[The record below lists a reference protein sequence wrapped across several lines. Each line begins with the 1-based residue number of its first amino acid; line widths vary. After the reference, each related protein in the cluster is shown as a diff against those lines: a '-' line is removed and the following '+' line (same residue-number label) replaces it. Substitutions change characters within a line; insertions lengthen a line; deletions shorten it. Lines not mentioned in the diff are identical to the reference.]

1 MQILVVPD
9 SFKESLSAR
18 EVAQAI
24 SNGIQSV
31 NSEVV
36 VKQLPFSDGGEGA
49 LDLLQNLFDGA
60 LVITSTIDAMGRSI
74 KAPYFRFANR
84 KAAWIELSQ
93 ASGLAQIEP
102 KQRNPMMASTYGTG
116 LQIRHALDAG
126 AEEIYLGIGG
136 SATNDGGT
144 GILSA
149 LGGLF
154 SDAEGEMLLPG
165 GGFLTELDHI
175 DVEAILQFKLK
186 VACDVTNPLL
196 GVQGATAVYGPQKG
210 VTPEMQP
217 QLEAGLANFS
227 KHIELLTQK
236 SVAEVPG
243 AGAAGGCAAGLH
255 GLLGA
260 ELISG
265 FELLAELSNLESEIK
280 EADLVI
286 TAEGRVDGQSI
297 EGKLPVGVAKLTQKH
312 NKPLIVLTGSMGE
325 HLDPLYSLGINS
337 IFSIQKGPCTLEESI
352 NNASALLTSTAER
365 VFRLY
370 QTARKS

>member
-9 SFKESLSAR
+9 SFKESLSAK
-18 EVAQAI
+18 EVANAI
-24 SNGIQSV
+24 ARGIHSV
-31 NSEVV
+31 DSEIS
-36 VKQLPFSDGGEGA
+36 VKQFPFSDGGEGA
-49 LDLLQNLFDGA
+49 LDLLQNLFEGE
-60 LVITSTIDAMGRSI
+60 LVTTSTIDAMGRSI
-74 KAPYFRFANR
+74 KAPYFRFADR
-84 KAAWIELSQ
+84 KAAWVELSQ
-93 ASGLAQIEP
+93 ASGLAQIEVD
-102 KQRNPMMASTYGTG
+102 KRNPMLASTYGTG
-116 LQIRHALDAG
+116 LQIRHALDHG

-175 DVEAILQFKLK
+175 DVEAIPQFELK
-186 VACDVTNPLL
+186 VACDVSNPLL
-196 GVQGATAVYGPQKG
+196 GKQGATAVYGPQKG
-210 VTPEMQP
+210 VTPEMEP
-217 QLEAGLANFS
+217 QLEAGLTNFS

-260 ELISG
+260 ELASG
-265 FELLAELSNLESEIK
+265 FELLAELSHLELEIK

-286 TAEGRVDGQSI
+286 TAEGRIDGQSL
-297 EGKLPVGVAKLTQKH
+297 EGKLPVGVAKLAKKH
-312 NKPLIVLTGSMGE
+312 HKPIVVLAGSIGE
-325 HLDPLYSLGINS
+325 NLDPLYALGINS
-337 IFSIQKGPCTLEESI
+337 IFSIQNGPCTLKESM
-352 NNASALLTSTAER
+352 NSAAELIESTAQR
-365 VFRLY
+365 VFRLF
-370 QTARKS
+370 QTAKK

>member
-9 SFKESLSAR
+9 SFKESLSAK

-60 LVITSTIDAMGRSI
+60 LVITSTIDAIGRSI

-175 DVEAILQFKLK
+175 DVEAIPQFQLK

-260 ELISG
+260 ELMSG

-286 TAEGRVDGQSI
+286 TAEGCVDGQSI

>member
-175 DVEAILQFKLK
+175 DVEAIPQFQLK

-337 IFSIQKGPCTLEESI
+337 IFSIQKGPCALEESI

>member
-1 MQILVVPD
+1 MQLLVVPD
-9 SFKESLSAR
+9 SFKESLSAK
-18 EVAQAI
+18 EVADAI
-24 SNGIQSV
+24 ARGIHSV
-31 NSEVV
+31 DPEIT

-49 LDLLQNLFDGA
+49 LDLLQNLFEGE
-60 LVITSTIDAMGRSI
+60 LVTTSTINAMGRSI
-74 KAPYFRFANR
+74 KAPYFRFADR

-93 ASGLAQIEP
+93 ASGLAQIEVD
-102 KQRNPMMASTYGTG
+102 KRNPMLASTYGTG
-116 LQIRHALDAG
+116 LQIRHALDHG

-175 DVEAILQFKLK
+175 DVEAIPQFQLK
-186 VACDVTNPLL
+186 VACDVNNPLL
-196 GVQGATAVYGPQKG
+196 GKQGATAVYGSQKG
-210 VTPEMQP
+210 ATPETEP

-260 ELISG
+260 ELVSG
-265 FELLAELSNLESEIK
+265 FELLAELSQLEEQIAAS
-280 EADLVI
+280 DLII
-286 TAEGRVDGQSI
+286 TAEGRIDGQSL
-297 EGKLPVGVAKLTQKH
+297 EGKLPVGVAKLGKKH
-312 NKPLIVLTGSMGE
+312 DKPVVVLAGSIGE
-325 HLDPLYSLGINS
+325 HLDPLYALGIDAV
-337 IFSIQKGPCTLEESI
+337 FSIQSKPCTLEESI
-352 NNASALLTSTAER
+352 SNAAELLESTAQR
-365 VFRLY
+365 VFKLY
-370 QTARKS
+370 QTAKK

>member
-9 SFKESLSAR
+9 SFKESLSAK
-18 EVAQAI
+18 EVADAI
-24 SNGIQSV
+24 ARGIHSV
-31 NSEVV
+31 DPEIS

-49 LDLLQNLFDGA
+49 LDLLRKLFEGE
-60 LVITSTIDAMGRSI
+60 LVTTSTIDAMGRSI

-93 ASGLAQIEP
+93 ASGLAQIEVE
-102 KQRNPMMASTYGTG
+102 QRNPMLASTYGTG
-116 LQIRHALDAG
+116 LQIKHALDHG

-154 SDAEGEMLLPG
+154 SDAEGEMLLSG
-165 GGFLTELDHI
+165 GGFLTQLDHI
-175 DVEAILQFKLK
+175 DVEAIPQFHLK
-186 VACDVTNPLL
+186 VACDVSNPLL
-196 GVQGATAVYGPQKG
+196 GEQGATAVYGPQKG
-210 VTPEMQP
+210 VTPEMKP

-255 GLLGA
+255 GLLRA
-260 ELISG
+260 ELVSG
-265 FELLAELSNLESEIK
+265 FELLAELSHLEEQIAAS
-280 EADLVI
+280 DLII
-286 TAEGRVDGQSI
+286 TAEGRIDGQSL
-297 EGKLPVGVAKLTQKH
+297 EGKLPVGVAKLAKKH
-312 NKPLIVLTGSMGE
+312 YKPVVVLAGSIGE
-325 HLDPLYSLGINS
+325 HLDPLYSLGIDA
-337 IFSIQKGPCTLEESI
+337 IFSIQSKPCTLEESM
-352 NNASALLTSTAER
+352 NSAAELIESTAER

-370 QTARKS
+370 QTAKK

>member
-1 MQILVVPD
+1 MQLLVVPD
-9 SFKESLSAR
+9 SFKESLSAK
-18 EVAQAI
+18 EVADAI
-24 SNGIQSV
+24 ARGIHSV
-31 NSEVV
+31 NPEIT

-49 LDLLQNLFDGA
+49 LDLLQNLFEGE
-60 LVITSTIDAMGRSI
+60 LVTTSTIDAMGRSI
-74 KAPYFRFANR
+74 KAPYFRFADR

-93 ASGLAQIEP
+93 ASGLAQIEVD
-102 KQRNPMMASTYGTG
+102 QRNPMLASTYGTG
-116 LQIRHALDAG
+116 LQIRHALDHG

-175 DVEAILQFKLK
+175 DVEAIPQFQLK
-186 VACDVTNPLL
+186 VACDVNNPLL
-196 GVQGATAVYGPQKG
+196 GKQGATAVYGPQKG
-210 VTPEMQP
+210 VTPEMEP
-217 QLEAGLANFS
+217 PLEAGLTNFS

-260 ELISG
+260 ELVSG
-265 FELLAELSNLESEIK
+265 FELLAELSQLEEQIAAS
-280 EADLVI
+280 DLII
-286 TAEGRVDGQSI
+286 TAEGRIDGQSL
-297 EGKLPVGVAKLTQKH
+297 EGKLPVGVAKLAKKH
-312 NKPLIVLTGSMGE
+312 DKPVVVLAGSIGE
-325 HLDPLYSLGINS
+325 HLDPLYALGIDAV
-337 IFSIQKGPCTLEESI
+337 FSIQSKPCTLEESI
-352 NNASALLTSTAER
+352 SNAAELLESTAQR
-365 VFRLY
+365 VFKLY
-370 QTARKS
+370 QTAKK

>member
-1 MQILVVPD
+1 MQLLVVPD
-9 SFKESLSAR
+9 SFKESLSAK
-18 EVAQAI
+18 EVADAI
-24 SNGIQSV
+24 ARGIHSV
-31 NSEVV
+31 DPEIT

-49 LDLLQNLFDGA
+49 LDLLQNLFEGE
-60 LVITSTIDAMGRSI
+60 LVTTSTIDAMGRSI
-74 KAPYFRFANR
+74 KAPYFRFADR

-93 ASGLAQIEP
+93 ASGLAQIEVD
-102 KQRNPMMASTYGTG
+102 KRNPMLASTYGTG
-116 LQIRHALDAG
+116 LQIRHALDHG

-175 DVEAILQFKLK
+175 DVEAIPQFQLK
-186 VACDVTNPLL
+186 VACDVNNPLL
-196 GVQGATAVYGPQKG
+196 GKQGATAVYGSQKG
-210 VTPEMQP
+210 ATPETEP

-260 ELISG
+260 ELVSG
-265 FELLAELSNLESEIK
+265 FELLAELSQLEEQIAAS
-280 EADLVI
+280 DLII
-286 TAEGRVDGQSI
+286 TAEGRIDGQSL
-297 EGKLPVGVAKLTQKH
+297 EGKLPVGVAKLAKKH
-312 NKPLIVLTGSMGE
+312 DKPVVVLAGSIGE
-325 HLDPLYSLGINS
+325 HLDPLYALGIDAV
-337 IFSIQKGPCTLEESI
+337 FSIQSKPCTLEESI
-352 NNASALLTSTAER
+352 SNASELLESTAQR
-365 VFRLY
+365 VFKLY
-370 QTARKS
+370 QTAKK

>member
-1 MQILVVPD
+1 MQLLVVPD
-9 SFKESLSAR
+9 SFKESLSAK
-18 EVAQAI
+18 EVADAI
-24 SNGIQSV
+24 ARGIHSV
-31 NSEVV
+31 DPEIT

-49 LDLLQNLFDGA
+49 LDLLQNLFEGE
-60 LVITSTIDAMGRSI
+60 LVTMSTIDAMGRSI
-74 KAPYFRFANR
+74 KAPYFRFADR

-93 ASGLAQIEP
+93 ASGLAQI
-102 KQRNPMMASTYGTG
+102 KVDRRNPMLASTYGTG
-116 LQIRHALDAG
+116 LQIRHALDHG

-175 DVEAILQFKLK
+175 DVEAIPQFKLK
-186 VACDVTNPLL
+186 VACDVSNPLL
-196 GVQGATAVYGPQKG
+196 GKQGTTAVYGPQKG
-210 VTPEMQP
+210 VTPEMES
-217 QLEAGLANFS
+217 QLEAGLANLS

-260 ELISG
+260 ELVSG
-265 FELLAELSNLESEIK
+265 FELLAELSHLEEQIAAS
-280 EADLVI
+280 DLIV
-286 TAEGRVDGQSI
+286 TAEGRIDGQSL
-297 EGKLPVGVAKLTQKH
+297 EGKLPVGVAKLAKKH
-312 NKPLIVLTGSMGE
+312 HKPVVVLAGSIGE
-325 HLDPLYSLGINS
+325 HLDPLYALGIDA
-337 IFSIQKGPCTLEESI
+337 IFSIQNKPCTLEESMS
-352 NNASALLTSTAER
+352 NAAKLLESTAQR

-370 QTARKS
+370 QTAKK

>member
-165 GGFLTELDHI
+165 GGFLIQLDHI
-175 DVEAILQFKLK
+175 DVEAIPQFQLK

-236 SVAEVPG
+236 SVAKVPG

>member
-9 SFKESLSAR
+9 SFKESLSAK
-18 EVAQAI
+18 EVADAI
-24 SNGIQSV
+24 ARGIHSV
-31 NSEVV
+31 DPEIS

-49 LDLLQNLFDGA
+49 LDLLQNLFEGE
-60 LVITSTIDAMGRSI
+60 LVTTSTIDAVGRSI
-74 KAPYFRFANR
+74 KAPYFRFADR

-93 ASGLAQIEP
+93 ASGLAQIEVDR
-102 KQRNPMMASTYGTG
+102 RNPMLASTYGTG
-116 LQIRHALDAG
+116 LQIRHALDHG

-175 DVEAILQFKLK
+175 DVEAIPQFQLK
-186 VACDVTNPLL
+186 VACDVGNPLL
-196 GVQGATAVYGPQKG
+196 GKQGATAVYGPQKG
-210 VTPEMQP
+210 VTPEMEP

-260 ELISG
+260 ELVSG
-265 FELLAELSNLESEIK
+265 FELLAELSHLEEQIAAS
-280 EADLVI
+280 DLIV
-286 TAEGRVDGQSI
+286 TAEGRIDGQSL
-297 EGKLPVGVAKLTQKH
+297 EGKLPVGVAKLAKKH
-312 NKPLIVLTGSMGE
+312 HKPVVVLAGSIGE
-325 HLDPLYSLGINS
+325 HLDPLYDLGIDA
-337 IFSIQKGPCTLEESI
+337 IFSIQSKPCTLEESV
-352 NNASALLTSTAER
+352 NSAAELLESTAQR

-370 QTARKS
+370 QTAKK

>member
-9 SFKESLSAR
+9 SFKESLNAK
-18 EVAQAI
+18 EVAKAI
-24 SNGIQSV
+24 AKGIHSV
-31 NSEVV
+31 DPEIS
-36 VKQLPFSDGGEGA
+36 VKQFPFSDGGEGA
-49 LDLLQNLFDGA
+49 LDLLQNLLEGD
-60 LVITSTIDAMGRSI
+60 LVTTSTIDAMGRSI
-74 KAPYFRFANR
+74 KAPYFRFADR

-93 ASGLAQIEP
+93 ASGLAQIEVD
-102 KQRNPMMASTYGTG
+102 KRNPMLASTYGTG
-116 LQIRHALDAG
+116 LQIRHALDHG

-175 DVEAILQFKLK
+175 DVEAVPQFKLK
-186 VACDVTNPLL
+186 VACDVSNPLL
-196 GVQGATAVYGPQKG
+196 GKQGATAVYGPQKG
-210 VTPEMQP
+210 VTPEMES

-260 ELISG
+260 ELVSG
-265 FELLAELSNLESEIK
+265 FELLAELSHLEEQIAAS
-280 EADLVI
+280 DLIV
-286 TAEGRVDGQSI
+286 TAEGRIDGQSL
-297 EGKLPVGVAKLTQKH
+297 EGKLPVGVAKLAKKH
-312 NKPLIVLTGSMGE
+312 HKPVIVLAGSIGE
-325 HLDPLYSLGINS
+325 NLDPLYALGINS
-337 IFSIQKGPCTLEESI
+337 IFSIQNGPCTLKESMD
-352 NNASALLTSTAER
+352 NTAELLESTAQR
-365 VFRLY
+365 VFRLF
-370 QTARKS
+370 QTAKK

>member
-9 SFKESLSAR
+9 SFKESLSAK

-60 LVITSTIDAMGRSI
+60 LVITSTIDAIGRSI

-175 DVEAILQFKLK
+175 DVEAIPQFQLK
-186 VACDVTNPLL
+186 VAYDVTNPLL
-196 GVQGATAVYGPQKG
+196 GLQGATAVYGPQKG

-286 TAEGRVDGQSI
+286 TAEGCVDGQSI

>member
-1 MQILVVPD
+1 MQLLVVPD
-9 SFKESLSAR
+9 SFKESLSAK
-18 EVAQAI
+18 EVADAI
-24 SNGIQSV
+24 ARGIHSV
-31 NSEVV
+31 DPEIT

-49 LDLLQNLFDGA
+49 LDLLQNLFEGE
-60 LVITSTIDAMGRSI
+60 LVTMSTIDAMGRSI
-74 KAPYFRFANR
+74 KAPYFRFADR

-93 ASGLAQIEP
+93 ASGLAQI
-102 KQRNPMMASTYGTG
+102 KVDRRNPMLASTYGTG
-116 LQIRHALDAG
+116 LQIRHALDHG

-175 DVEAILQFKLK
+175 DVEAIPQFKLK
-186 VACDVTNPLL
+186 VACDVSNPLL
-196 GVQGATAVYGPQKG
+196 GKQGATAVYGPQKG
-210 VTPEMQP
+210 VTPEMEP

-260 ELISG
+260 ELVSG
-265 FELLAELSNLESEIK
+265 FELLAELSHLEEQIAAS
-280 EADLVI
+280 DLIV
-286 TAEGRVDGQSI
+286 TAEGRIDGQSL
-297 EGKLPVGVAKLTQKH
+297 EGKLPVGVAKLAKKH
-312 NKPLIVLTGSMGE
+312 HKPVVVLAGSIGE
-325 HLDPLYSLGINS
+325 HLDPLYALGIDA
-337 IFSIQKGPCTLEESI
+337 IFSIQNKPCTLEESM
-352 NNASALLTSTAER
+352 NNAAKLLESTAQR

-370 QTARKS
+370 QTAKK

>member
-9 SFKESLSAR
+9 SFKESLSAK
-18 EVAQAI
+18 EVADAI
-24 SNGIQSV
+24 ARGIHSV
-31 NSEVV
+31 DAEVT

-49 LDLLQNLFDGA
+49 LDLLQNLFEGE
-60 LVITSTIDAMGRSI
+60 LVTTSTIDSIGRSI
-74 KAPYFRFANR
+74 KAPYFRFADR

-93 ASGLAQIEP
+93 ASGLAQIEVDR
-102 KQRNPMMASTYGTG
+102 RNPMLASTYGTG
-116 LQIRHALDAG
+116 LQIRHALDHG

-175 DVEAILQFKLK
+175 DVEAIPQFQLK
-186 VACDVTNPLL
+186 VACDVSNPLL
-196 GVQGATAVYGPQKG
+196 GKQGATAVYGPQKG
-210 VTPEMQP
+210 VTPEMEP

-260 ELISG
+260 ELVSG
-265 FELLAELSNLESEIK
+265 FELLAELSHLEEQIAAS
-280 EADLVI
+280 DLIV
-286 TAEGRVDGQSI
+286 TAEGRIDGQSL
-297 EGKLPVGVAKLTQKH
+297 EGKLPVGVAKLAKKH
-312 NKPLIVLTGSMGE
+312 HKPVVVLAGSIGE
-325 HLDPLYSLGINS
+325 HLDPLYDLGIDA
-337 IFSIQKGPCTLEESI
+337 IFSIQSKPCTLEESM
-352 NNASALLTSTAER
+352 NSAAELLESTAQR

-370 QTARKS
+370 QTAKK

>member
-1 MQILVVPD
+1 MQLLVVPD
-9 SFKESLSAR
+9 SFKESLSAK
-18 EVAQAI
+18 EVADAI
-24 SNGIQSV
+24 ARGIHSV
-31 NSEVV
+31 DPEIT

-49 LDLLQNLFDGA
+49 LDLLQNLFEGE
-60 LVITSTIDAMGRSI
+60 LVTMSTIDAMGRSI
-74 KAPYFRFANR
+74 KAPYFRFADR

-93 ASGLAQIEP
+93 ASGLAQI
-102 KQRNPMMASTYGTG
+102 KVDRRNPMLASTYGTG
-116 LQIRHALDAG
+116 LQIRHALDHG

-175 DVEAILQFKLK
+175 DVEAIPQFKLK
-186 VACDVTNPLL
+186 VACDVSNPLL
-196 GVQGATAVYGPQKG
+196 GKQGTTAVYGPQKG
-210 VTPEMQP
+210 VTPEMES
-217 QLEAGLANFS
+217 QLEAGLANLS

-260 ELISG
+260 ELVSG
-265 FELLAELSNLESEIK
+265 FELLAELSHLEEQIAAS
-280 EADLVI
+280 DLIV
-286 TAEGRVDGQSI
+286 TAEGRIDGQSL
-297 EGKLPVGVAKLTQKH
+297 EGKLPVGVAKLAKKH
-312 NKPLIVLTGSMGE
+312 HKPVVVLAGSIGE
-325 HLDPLYSLGINS
+325 HLDPLYALGIDA
-337 IFSIQKGPCTLEESI
+337 IFSIQNKPCTLEESM
-352 NNASALLTSTAER
+352 NNAAKLLESTAQR

-370 QTARKS
+370 QTAKK

>member
-1 MQILVVPD
+1 MQLLVVPD
-9 SFKESLSAR
+9 SFKESLSAK
-18 EVAQAI
+18 EVADAI
-24 SNGIQSV
+24 ARGIHSV
-31 NSEVV
+31 DPEIT

-49 LDLLQNLFDGA
+49 LDLLQNLFEGE
-60 LVITSTIDAMGRSI
+60 LVTTSTIDAMGRSI
-74 KAPYFRFANR
+74 KAPYFRFADR

-93 ASGLAQIEP
+93 ASGLAQIEVD
-102 KQRNPMMASTYGTG
+102 QRNPMLASTYGTG
-116 LQIRHALDAG
+116 LQIRHALDHG

-175 DVEAILQFKLK
+175 DVEAIPQFQLK
-186 VACDVTNPLL
+186 VACDVNNPLL
-196 GVQGATAVYGPQKG
+196 GKQGATAVYGPQKG
-210 VTPEMQP
+210 VTPEMEP
-217 QLEAGLANFS
+217 PLEAGLTNFS

-260 ELISG
+260 ELVSG
-265 FELLAELSNLESEIK
+265 FELLAELSHLEEQIAAS
-280 EADLVI
+280 DLIV
-286 TAEGRVDGQSI
+286 TAEGRIDGQSL
-297 EGKLPVGVAKLTQKH
+297 EGKLPVGVAKLAKKH
-312 NKPLIVLTGSMGE
+312 HKPVVVLAGSIGE
-325 HLDPLYSLGINS
+325 HLDPLYALGIDA
-337 IFSIQKGPCTLEESI
+337 IFSIQNKPCTLEESM
-352 NNASALLTSTAER
+352 NNAAKLLESTAQR

-370 QTARKS
+370 QTAKK

>member
-1 MQILVVPD
+1 MQLLVVPD
-9 SFKESLSAR
+9 SFKESLSAK
-18 EVAQAI
+18 EVADAI
-24 SNGIQSV
+24 ARGIHSV
-31 NSEVV
+31 DPEIT

-49 LDLLQNLFDGA
+49 LDLLQNLFEGE
-60 LVITSTIDAMGRSI
+60 LVTMSTIDAMGRSI
-74 KAPYFRFANR
+74 KAPYFRFADR

-93 ASGLAQIEP
+93 ASGLAQI
-102 KQRNPMMASTYGTG
+102 KVDRRNPMLASTYGTG
-116 LQIRHALDAG
+116 LQIRHALDRG

-175 DVEAILQFKLK
+175 DVEAIPQFKLK
-186 VACDVTNPLL
+186 VACDVSNPLL
-196 GVQGATAVYGPQKG
+196 GKQGATAVYGPQKG
-210 VTPEMQP
+210 VTPEIEP

-260 ELISG
+260 ELVSG
-265 FELLAELSNLESEIK
+265 FELLAELSHLEEQIAAS
-280 EADLVI
+280 DLIV
-286 TAEGRVDGQSI
+286 TAEGRIDGQSL
-297 EGKLPVGVAKLTQKH
+297 EGKLPVGVAKLAKKH
-312 NKPLIVLTGSMGE
+312 HKPVVVLAGSIGE
-325 HLDPLYSLGINS
+325 HLDPLYALGIDA
-337 IFSIQKGPCTLEESI
+337 IFSIQNKPCTLEESM
-352 NNASALLTSTAER
+352 NNAAKLLESTAQR

-370 QTARKS
+370 QTAKK

>member
-1 MQILVVPD
+1 MQILIVPD
-9 SFKESLSAR
+9 SFKESLNAK
-18 EVAQAI
+18 EVAKAI
-24 SNGIQSV
+24 AKGIHSV
-31 NSEVV
+31 DPEISI
-36 VKQLPFSDGGEGA
+36 KQFPFSDGGEGA
-49 LDLLQNLFDGA
+49 LDLLQNLLEGD
-60 LVITSTIDAMGRSI
+60 LVTTSTIDAIGRSI
-74 KAPYFRFANR
+74 KAPYFRFADR

-93 ASGLAQIEP
+93 ASGLAQIEVD
-102 KQRNPMMASTYGTG
+102 KRNPMIASTYGTG
-116 LQIRHALDAG
+116 LQIRHALDHG

-175 DVEAILQFKLK
+175 DVEAVPQFKLK
-186 VACDVTNPLL
+186 VACDVSNPLL
-196 GVQGATAVYGPQKG
+196 GKQGATAVYGPQKG
-210 VTPEMQP
+210 VTPEMES

-260 ELISG
+260 ELVSG
-265 FELLAELSNLESEIK
+265 FELLAELSHLEEQIAAS
-280 EADLVI
+280 DLIV
-286 TAEGRVDGQSI
+286 TAEGRIDGQSL
-297 EGKLPVGVAKLTQKH
+297 EGKLPVGVAKLAKKH
-312 NKPLIVLTGSMGE
+312 HKPVIVLAGSIGE
-325 HLDPLYSLGINS
+325 NLDPLYALGINS
-337 IFSIQKGPCTLEESI
+337 IFSIQNGPCTLKESMD
-352 NNASALLTSTAER
+352 NTAELLESTAQR
-365 VFRLY
+365 VFRLF
-370 QTARKS
+370 QTAKK

>member
-9 SFKESLSAR
+9 SFKESLNAK
-18 EVAQAI
+18 EVAKAI
-24 SNGIQSV
+24 AKGIHSV
-31 NSEVV
+31 DPEISI
-36 VKQLPFSDGGEGA
+36 KQFPFSDGGEGA
-49 LDLLQNLFDGA
+49 LDLLQNLLEGE
-60 LVITSTIDAMGRSI
+60 LVTTSTIDAMGRSI
-74 KAPYFRFANR
+74 KAPYFRFADR

-93 ASGLAQIEP
+93 ASGLAQIEVD
-102 KQRNPMMASTYGTG
+102 KRNPMLASTYGTG
-116 LQIRHALDAG
+116 LQIRHALDHG

-175 DVEAILQFKLK
+175 DVEAVPQFKLK
-186 VACDVTNPLL
+186 VACDVSNPLL
-196 GVQGATAVYGPQKG
+196 GKQGATAVYGPQKG
-210 VTPEMQP
+210 VTPEMES

-260 ELISG
+260 ELASG
-265 FELLAELSNLESEIK
+265 FELLAELSHLEEQIAAS
-280 EADLVI
+280 DLIV
-286 TAEGRVDGQSI
+286 TAEGRIDGQSL
-297 EGKLPVGVAKLTQKH
+297 EGKLPVGVAKLAKKH
-312 NKPLIVLTGSMGE
+312 HKPVIVLAGSIGE
-325 HLDPLYSLGINS
+325 NLDPLYALGINS
-337 IFSIQKGPCTLEESI
+337 IFSIQNGPCTLKESMD
-352 NNASALLTSTAER
+352 NTAELLESTAQR
-365 VFRLY
+365 VFRLF
-370 QTARKS
+370 QTAKK

>member
-1 MQILVVPD
+1 MQLLVVPD
-9 SFKESLSAR
+9 SFKESLSAK
-18 EVAQAI
+18 EVADAI
-24 SNGIQSV
+24 ARGIHSV
-31 NSEVV
+31 DPEIT

-49 LDLLQNLFDGA
+49 LDLLQNLFEGE
-60 LVITSTIDAMGRSI
+60 LINTSTIDAMGRSI
-74 KAPYFRFANR
+74 KAPYFRFADR

-93 ASGLAQIEP
+93 ASGLAQIEVDR
-102 KQRNPMMASTYGTG
+102 RNPMLASTYGTG
-116 LQIRHALDAG
+116 LQIRHALDHG

-175 DVEAILQFKLK
+175 DVEAIPQFQLK
-186 VACDVTNPLL
+186 VACDVNNPLL
-196 GVQGATAVYGPQKG
+196 GKQGATAVYGPQKG
-210 VTPEMQP
+210 ATPETEP

-260 ELISG
+260 ELVSG
-265 FELLAELSNLESEIK
+265 FELLAELSQLEEQIAAS
-280 EADLVI
+280 DLII
-286 TAEGRVDGQSI
+286 TAEGRIDGQSL
-297 EGKLPVGVAKLTQKH
+297 EGKLPVGVAKLAKKH
-312 NKPLIVLTGSMGE
+312 DKPVVVLAGSIGE
-325 HLDPLYSLGINS
+325 HLDPLYALGIDAV
-337 IFSIQKGPCTLEESI
+337 FSIQSKPCTLEESI
-352 NNASALLTSTAER
+352 SNAAELLESTAQR
-365 VFRLY
+365 VFKLY
-370 QTARKS
+370 QTAKK

>member
-1 MQILVVPD
+1 MQLLVVPD
-9 SFKESLSAR
+9 SFKESLSAK
-18 EVAQAI
+18 EVADAI
-24 SNGIQSV
+24 ARGIHSV
-31 NSEVV
+31 DPEIT

-49 LDLLQNLFDGA
+49 LDLLQNLFEGE
-60 LVITSTIDAMGRSI
+60 LVTMSTIDAMGRSI
-74 KAPYFRFANR
+74 KAPYFRFADR

-93 ASGLAQIEP
+93 ASGLAQI
-102 KQRNPMMASTYGTG
+102 KVDRRNPMLASTYGTG
-116 LQIRHALDAG
+116 LQIRHALDHG

-175 DVEAILQFKLK
+175 DVEAIPQFKLK
-186 VACDVTNPLL
+186 VACDVSNPLL
-196 GVQGATAVYGPQKG
+196 GKQGATAVYGPQKG
-210 VTPEMQP
+210 VTPEMEP
-217 QLEAGLANFS
+217 QLEAGLTNFS

-260 ELISG
+260 ELVSG
-265 FELLAELSNLESEIK
+265 FELLAELSHLEEQIAAS
-280 EADLVI
+280 DLIV
-286 TAEGRVDGQSI
+286 TAEGRIDGQSL
-297 EGKLPVGVAKLTQKH
+297 EGKLPVGVAKLAKKH
-312 NKPLIVLTGSMGE
+312 HKPVVVLAGSIGE
-325 HLDPLYSLGINS
+325 HLDPLYALGIDA
-337 IFSIQKGPCTLEESI
+337 IFSIQNKPCTLEESM
-352 NNASALLTSTAER
+352 NNAAKLLESTAQR

-370 QTARKS
+370 QTAKK

>member
-9 SFKESLSAR
+9 SFKESLNAK
-18 EVAQAI
+18 EVAKAI
-24 SNGIQSV
+24 AKGIHSV
-31 NSEVV
+31 DPEISI
-36 VKQLPFSDGGEGA
+36 KQFPFSDGGEGA
-49 LDLLQNLFDGA
+49 LDLLQNLLEGE
-60 LVITSTIDAMGRSI
+60 LVTTSTIDAMGRSI
-74 KAPYFRFANR
+74 KAPYFRFADR

-93 ASGLAQIEP
+93 ASGLAQIEVD
-102 KQRNPMMASTYGTG
+102 KRNPMLASTYGTG
-116 LQIRHALDAG
+116 LQIRHALDHG

-175 DVEAILQFKLK
+175 DVEAVPQFKLK
-186 VACDVTNPLL
+186 VACDVSNPLL
-196 GVQGATAVYGPQKG
+196 GKQGATAVYGPQKG
-210 VTPEMQP
+210 VTPEMES

-260 ELISG
+260 ELVSG
-265 FELLAELSNLESEIK
+265 FELLAELSHLEEQIAAS
-280 EADLVI
+280 DLIV
-286 TAEGRVDGQSI
+286 TAEGRIEGGQSL
-297 EGKLPVGVAKLTQKH
+297 EGKLPVGVAKLAKKH
-312 NKPLIVLTGSMGE
+312 HKPVIVLAGSIGE
-325 HLDPLYSLGINS
+325 NLDPLYALGINS
-337 IFSIQKGPCTLEESI
+337 IFSIQNGPCTLKESMD
-352 NNASALLTSTAER
+352 NTAELLESTAQR
-365 VFRLY
+365 VFRLF
-370 QTARKS
+370 QTAKK

>member
-60 LVITSTIDAMGRSI
+60 LVITSTIDAIGRSI

-175 DVEAILQFKLK
+175 DVEAIPQFQLK

-260 ELISG
+260 ELMSG

-286 TAEGRVDGQSI
+286 TAEGCVDGQSI

-325 HLDPLYSLGINS
+325 HLDQLYSLGINS

>member
-175 DVEAILQFKLK
+175 DVEAIPQFQLK

>member
-60 LVITSTIDAMGRSI
+60 LIITSTIDAMGRSI

-175 DVEAILQFKLK
+175 DVEAIPQFQLK

-196 GVQGATAVYGPQKG
+196 GLQGATAVYGPQKG

>member
-9 SFKESLSAR
+9 SFKESLSAK
-18 EVAQAI
+18 EVADAI
-24 SNGIQSV
+24 ARGIHSV
-31 NSEVV
+31 DPEIS

-49 LDLLQNLFDGA
+49 LDLLQNLFEGE
-60 LVITSTIDAMGRSI
+60 LITTNTIDAMGRSI
-74 KAPYFRFANR
+74 KAPYFRFDDR

-93 ASGLAQIEP
+93 ASGLAQIEVD
-102 KQRNPMMASTYGTG
+102 KRNPLLASTYGTG
-116 LQIRHALDAG
+116 LQIRHALDHG

-154 SDAEGEMLLPG
+154 SDKEGEMLLPG
-165 GGFLTELDHI
+165 GGLLTELDHI
-175 DVEAILQFKLK
+175 DVEAIPQFQLK
-186 VACDVTNPLL
+186 VACDVSNPLL
-196 GVQGATAVYGPQKG
+196 GKQGATAVYGPQKG
-210 VTPEMQP
+210 VTPEMEA

-260 ELISG
+260 ELVSG
-265 FELLAELSNLESEIK
+265 FELLAELSHLEEQIAAS
-280 EADLVI
+280 DLII
-286 TAEGRVDGQSI
+286 TAEGRIDGQSL
-297 EGKLPVGVAKLTQKH
+297 EGKLPVGVAKLAKKH
-312 NKPLIVLTGSMGE
+312 HKSVVVIAGSIGE
-325 HLDPLYSLGINS
+325 HLDPLYVLGIDA
-337 IFSIQKGPCTLEESI
+337 IFSIQNQPCTLEESM
-352 NNASALLTSTAER
+352 NRAAELLESTAQR

-370 QTARKS
+370 QTAKKS

>member
-175 DVEAILQFKLK
+175 DVEAIPQFQLK

-196 GVQGATAVYGPQKG
+196 GLQGATAVYGPQKG

-260 ELISG
+260 ELMSG

-286 TAEGRVDGQSI
+286 TAEGRIDGQSI

>member
-1 MQILVVPD
+1 MQLLVVPD
-9 SFKESLSAR
+9 SFKESLSAK
-18 EVAQAI
+18 EVADAI
-24 SNGIQSV
+24 ARGIHSV
-31 NSEVV
+31 NPEIT

-49 LDLLQNLFDGA
+49 LDLLQNLFEGE
-60 LVITSTIDAMGRSI
+60 LVTMSTIDAMGRSI
-74 KAPYFRFANR
+74 KAPYFRFADR

-93 ASGLAQIEP
+93 ASGLAQI
-102 KQRNPMMASTYGTG
+102 KVDRRNPMLASTYGTG
-116 LQIRHALDAG
+116 LQIRHALDHG

-175 DVEAILQFKLK
+175 DVEAIPQFKLK
-186 VACDVTNPLL
+186 VACDVSNPLL
-196 GVQGATAVYGPQKG
+196 GKQGATAVYGPQKG
-210 VTPEMQP
+210 VTPEMET
-217 QLEAGLANFS
+217 QLEAGLTNFS

-260 ELISG
+260 ELVSG
-265 FELLAELSNLESEIK
+265 FELLAELSQLEEQIAAS
-280 EADLVI
+280 DLII
-286 TAEGRVDGQSI
+286 TAEGRIDGQSL
-297 EGKLPVGVAKLTQKH
+297 EGKLPVGVAKLAKKH
-312 NKPLIVLTGSMGE
+312 DKPVVVLAGSIGE
-325 HLDPLYSLGINS
+325 HLDPLYALGIDAV
-337 IFSIQKGPCTLEESI
+337 FSIQSKPCTLEESI
-352 NNASALLTSTAER
+352 SNASELLESTAQR
-365 VFRLY
+365 VFKLY
-370 QTARKS
+370 QTATK

>member
-9 SFKESLSAR
+9 SFKESLNAK
-18 EVAQAI
+18 EVAKAI
-24 SNGIQSV
+24 AKGIHSV
-31 NSEVV
+31 DPEISI
-36 VKQLPFSDGGEGA
+36 KQFPFSDGGEGA
-49 LDLLQNLFDGA
+49 LDLLQNLLEGE
-60 LVITSTIDAMGRSI
+60 LVTTSTIDAMGRSI
-74 KAPYFRFANR
+74 KAPYFRFADR

-93 ASGLAQIEP
+93 ASGLAQIEVD
-102 KQRNPMMASTYGTG
+102 KRNPMLASTYGTG
-116 LQIRHALDAG
+116 LQIRHALDHG

-175 DVEAILQFKLK
+175 DVEAVPQFKLK
-186 VACDVTNPLL
+186 VACDVSNPLL
-196 GVQGATAVYGPQKG
+196 GKQGATAVYGPQKG
-210 VTPEMQP
+210 VTPEMES

-260 ELISG
+260 ELVSG
-265 FELLAELSNLESEIK
+265 FELLAELSHLEEQIAAS
-280 EADLVI
+280 DLIV
-286 TAEGRVDGQSI
+286 TAEGRIDGQSL
-297 EGKLPVGVAKLTQKH
+297 EGKLPVGVAKLAKKH
-312 NKPLIVLTGSMGE
+312 HKPVIVLAGSIGE
-325 HLDPLYSLGINS
+325 NLDPLYALGINS
-337 IFSIQKGPCTLEESI
+337 IFSIQNGPCTLKESMD
-352 NNASALLTSTAER
+352 NTAELLESTAQR
-365 VFRLY
+365 VFRLF
-370 QTARKS
+370 QTAKK

>member
-1 MQILVVPD
+1 MQLLVVPD
-9 SFKESLSAR
+9 SFKESLSAK
-18 EVAQAI
+18 EVADAI
-24 SNGIQSV
+24 ARGIHSV
-31 NSEVV
+31 DPEIT

-49 LDLLQNLFDGA
+49 LDLLQNLFEGE
-60 LVITSTIDAMGRSI
+60 LVTTSTINAMGRSI
-74 KAPYFRFANR
+74 KAPYFRFADR

-93 ASGLAQIEP
+93 ASGLAQIEVD
-102 KQRNPMMASTYGTG
+102 KRNPMLASTYGTG
-116 LQIRHALDAG
+116 LQIRHALDHG

-175 DVEAILQFKLK
+175 DVEAIPQFQLK
-186 VACDVTNPLL
+186 VACDVNNPLL
-196 GVQGATAVYGPQKG
+196 GKQGATAVYGPQKG
-210 VTPEMQP
+210 VTPEMEP
-217 QLEAGLANFS
+217 PLEAGLTNFS

-260 ELISG
+260 ELVSG
-265 FELLAELSNLESEIK
+265 FELLAELSQLEEQIAAS
-280 EADLVI
+280 DLII
-286 TAEGRVDGQSI
+286 TAEGRIDGQSL
-297 EGKLPVGVAKLTQKH
+297 EGKLPVGVAKLAKKH
-312 NKPLIVLTGSMGE
+312 DKPVVVLAGSIGE
-325 HLDPLYSLGINS
+325 HLDPLYALGIDAV
-337 IFSIQKGPCTLEESI
+337 FSIQSKPCTLEESI
-352 NNASALLTSTAER
+352 SNASELLESTAQR
-365 VFRLY
+365 VFKLY
-370 QTARKS
+370 QTAKK

>member
-9 SFKESLSAR
+9 SFKESLSAK
-18 EVAQAI
+18 EVADAI
-24 SNGIQSV
+24 ARGIHSV
-31 NSEVV
+31 DPEIS

-49 LDLLQNLFDGA
+49 LDLLQNLFEGE
-60 LVITSTIDAMGRSI
+60 LVTTSTIDAMGQSI
-74 KAPYFRFANR
+74 KAPYFRFADR

-93 ASGLAQIEP
+93 ASGLAQIEVDR
-102 KQRNPMMASTYGTG
+102 RNPMLASTYGTG
-116 LQIRHALDAG
+116 LQIRHALDHG

-175 DVEAILQFKLK
+175 DVEAIPQFRLK
-186 VACDVTNPLL
+186 VACDVSNPLL
-196 GVQGATAVYGPQKG
+196 GKQGATAVYGPQKG
-210 VTPEMQP
+210 VTPEMEP

-260 ELISG
+260 ELVSG
-265 FELLAELSNLESEIK
+265 FELLAELSHLEEQIAAS
-280 EADLVI
+280 DLII
-286 TAEGRVDGQSI
+286 TAEGRIDGQSL
-297 EGKLPVGVAKLTQKH
+297 EGKLPVGVAKLAKKH
-312 NKPLIVLTGSMGE
+312 HKPVVVLAGSIGE
-325 HLDPLYSLGINS
+325 HLDPLYALGIDA
-337 IFSIQKGPCTLEESI
+337 IFSIQNKPCTLEESM
-352 NNASALLTSTAER
+352 NSASKLLESTAQR

-370 QTARKS
+370 QTAKK

>member
-9 SFKESLSAR
+9 SFKESLNAK
-18 EVAQAI
+18 EVAKAI
-24 SNGIQSV
+24 AKGIHSV
-31 NSEVV
+31 DPEISI
-36 VKQLPFSDGGEGA
+36 KQFPFSDGGEGA
-49 LDLLQNLFDGA
+49 LDLLQNLLEGE
-60 LVITSTIDAMGRSI
+60 LVTTSTIDAMGRSI
-74 KAPYFRFANR
+74 KAPYFRFADR

-93 ASGLAQIEP
+93 ASGLAQIEVD
-102 KQRNPMMASTYGTG
+102 KRNPMLASTYGTG
-116 LQIRHALDAG
+116 LQIRHALDHG

-175 DVEAILQFKLK
+175 DVEAIPQFKLK
-186 VACDVTNPLL
+186 VACDVSNPLL
-196 GVQGATAVYGPQKG
+196 GKQGATAVYGPQKG
-210 VTPEMQP
+210 VTPEMES

-260 ELISG
+260 ELVSG
-265 FELLAELSNLESEIK
+265 FELLAELSHLEEQIAAS
-280 EADLVI
+280 DLIV
-286 TAEGRVDGQSI
+286 TAEGRIDGQSL
-297 EGKLPVGVAKLTQKH
+297 EGKLPVGVAKLAKKH
-312 NKPLIVLTGSMGE
+312 HKPVIVLAGSIGE
-325 HLDPLYSLGINS
+325 NLDPLYALGINS
-337 IFSIQKGPCTLEESI
+337 IFSIQNGPCTLKESMD
-352 NNASALLTSTAER
+352 NTAELLESTAQR
-365 VFRLY
+365 VFRLF
-370 QTARKS
+370 QTAKK

>member
-1 MQILVVPD
+1 MQLLVVPD
-9 SFKESLSAR
+9 SFKESLSAK
-18 EVAQAI
+18 EVADAI
-24 SNGIQSV
+24 ARGIHSV
-31 NSEVV
+31 NPEIT

-49 LDLLQNLFDGA
+49 LDLLQNLFEGE
-60 LVITSTIDAMGRSI
+60 LVTTSTIDAMGRSI
-74 KAPYFRFANR
+74 KAPYFRFADR

-93 ASGLAQIEP
+93 ASGLAQIEVD
-102 KQRNPMMASTYGTG
+102 KRNPMLASTYGTG
-116 LQIRHALDAG
+116 LQIRHALDHG

-175 DVEAILQFKLK
+175 DVEAIPQFQLK
-186 VACDVTNPLL
+186 VACDVNNPLL
-196 GVQGATAVYGPQKG
+196 GKQGATAVYGPQKG
-210 VTPEMQP
+210 VTPEMEP
-217 QLEAGLANFS
+217 PLEAGLTNFS

-260 ELISG
+260 ELVSG
-265 FELLAELSNLESEIK
+265 FELLAELSQLEEQIAAS
-280 EADLVI
+280 DLII
-286 TAEGRVDGQSI
+286 TAEGRIDGQSL
-297 EGKLPVGVAKLTQKH
+297 EGKLPVGVAKLAKKH
-312 NKPLIVLTGSMGE
+312 DKPVVVLAGSIGE
-325 HLDPLYSLGINS
+325 HLDPLYALGIDAV
-337 IFSIQKGPCTLEESI
+337 FSIQSKPCTLEESI
-352 NNASALLTSTAER
+352 SNASELLESTAQR
-365 VFRLY
+365 VFKLY
-370 QTARKS
+370 QTAKK